1 MTDQQPQQPV
11 QGQAPPQ
18 PMQQPVQPQQPQ
30 PQQPQQP
37 MQQPMQQPVQP
48 QQPQQPMQQPAP
60 AQLPAVQQAS
70 QAAVPAVDAGRQ
82 LVAPE
87 YVQGMETGLETAVQY
102 IVPPRLKVIQK
113 MTSGPLAEQFNTG
126 DVVVT
131 PQNILVAPM
140 QYENNR
146 ALESGQGFTFVP
158 LFWFAE
164 WCTWNPRGSK
174 ITIAE
179 RSLDDTS
186 EIAAKSR
193 DPKRRMETVGMG
205 EDGQPLKVRHC
216 EHLCFI
222 LKLDQ
227 GPLAGIPIVQ
237 SFVRGEHRTGS
248 NFLGLARMRKAPLFT
263 MRFEASSGIRRNDDG
278 DWYGL
283 NIGNPT
289 SEPAWVTEQEVKT
302 NQRIYEEMK
311 AAHAAN
317 LLRADYE
324 DDAFV
329 IDTGSVSSSPAEF

>member
-18 PMQQPVQPQQPQ
+18 PMQPQQP
-30 PQQPQQP
+30 
-37 MQQPMQQPVQP
+37 QQPMQQPVQP
-48 QQPQQPMQQPAP
+48 QQPQQLVQPQQPMQQQPAP

-70 QAAVPAVDAGRQ
+70 QAAVPAVDAGGQ

-87 YVQGMETGLETAVQY
+87 YVRGMETGLETAVQY

-113 MTSGPLAEQFNTG
+113 MTSGPLAEQFRIG

-179 RSLDDTS
+179 RSLDNTS

-205 EDGQPLKVRHC
+205 EDGRQVRHC